1 MPGNDYID
9 SYYAATLPARAPRP
23 SLQEGLEA
31 EVCVIGGG
39 LAGLTAAR
47 ELARR
52 GRDVVLLEARRVGWG
67 ASGRN
72 GGSVSPG
79 FAQGQTALEQRLGMD
94 HARKLHDLSAAG
106 AAYIEA
112 AVAETGAG
120 EVIEGRGSLRLI
132 RHGDVAGLRALGDR
146 LGADYGEEVEFWDGE
161 RVRACLRTS
170 LYRAGLHYPKGF
182 QIHPLHYALVFADLA
197 EREGLRL
204 FEASPALSL
213 RRQGAGW
220 RTDSANG
227 SVTSQHVVL
236 ATSAYGVGQNL
247 YPRLERALLP
257 IATYIVASEPI
268 GPRLHEV
275 IGYSGSLGDSRRA
288 SDYYRK
294 VAGDRLLW
302 GGRITTRR
310 SEPARLGQ
318 LLKRDIAQ
326 VYPELADLRIAQA
339 WSGLMGYAVHKMPI
353 LGELETGLWAAT
365 AFGGHGLNT
374 STMAGQLVAQ
384 AIAEGDDA
392 WHLFRP
398 FRPRWAGGPLG
409 RLATQLEY
417 WRLRALDRWDEHRAA
432 VPTS

>member
-47 ELARR
+47 ELAQR

-182 QIHPLHYALVFADLA
+182 QIHPLHYALVFAELA

-227 SVTSQHVVL
+227 SVTSQHW
-236 ATSAYGVGQNL
+236 SARFCRS
-247 YPRLERALLP
+247 PP
-257 IATYIVASEPI
+257 ISSPASRS
-268 GPRLHEV
+268 GPGSMRS
-275 IGYSGSLGDSRRA
+275 SG
-288 SDYYRK
+288 
-294 VAGDRLLW
+294 
-302 GGRITTRR
+302 I
-310 SEPARLGQ
+310 PA
-318 LLKRDIAQ
+318 
-326 VYPELADLRIAQA
+326 P
-339 WSGLMGYAVHKMPI
+339 S
-353 LGELETGLWAAT
+353 
-365 AFGGHGLNT
+365 
-374 STMAGQLVAQ
+374 
-384 AIAEGDDA
+384 AIAAAPPTTIARSPATGSYGAGASPRDA
-392 WHLFRP
+392 PNRP
-398 FRPRWAGGPLG
+398 GWGNC
-409 RLATQLEY
+409 
-417 WRLRALDRWDEHRAA
+417 
-432 VPTS
+432 